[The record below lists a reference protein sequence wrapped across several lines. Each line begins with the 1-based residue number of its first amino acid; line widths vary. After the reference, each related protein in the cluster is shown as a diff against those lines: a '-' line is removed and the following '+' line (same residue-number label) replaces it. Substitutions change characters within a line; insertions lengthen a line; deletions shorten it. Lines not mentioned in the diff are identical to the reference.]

1 MKKILLFDVDGT
13 IVESSQKISSEMKSA
28 LLELHEKGYE
38 LGIVGGGR
46 YEKIIDQ
53 LDGLELDHIFAESG
67 CVYYKSR
74 SNYPSDNSDPQDK
87 YQELVY
93 KKNIRNH
100 ILYPKINRI
109 IKRALGYLSQ
119 VDYEIT
125 GHFVD
130 LRNGIIYLSL
140 IGMAATLEERA
151 TFLQLDKVHK
161 YKLKL
166 LHILQ
171 KMTVDLGIEKE
182 LVVLE
187 GGSVGIGI
195 YPTEWDKIQ
204 VLDNLSE
211 SVYESIHYFGDK
223 YEPSGNDYHLLHH
236 QRVIGYPVNSPNECL
251 KILKNL

>member
-13 IVESSQKISSEMKSA
+13 IAESSQKISPEMKSKLTA
-28 LLELHEKGYE
+28 LRQNGYE
-38 LGIVGGGR
+38 IGIVGGGR
-46 YEKIIDQ
+46 YEKIMDQ
-53 LDGLELDHIFAESG
+53 VDGVELDHIFAESG
-67 CVYYKSR
+67 CVYYQKE
-74 SNYPSDNSDPQDK
+74 K
-87 YQELVY
+87 LIY
-93 KKNIRNH
+93 KKNIRH
-100 ILYPKINRI
+100 HRLYPKINLI
-109 IKRALGYLSQ
+109 IKRALLYLAN

-151 TFLQLDKVHK
+151 NFLKLDKVHE

-166 LHILQ
+166 LYLLQ
-171 KMTVDLGIEKE
+171 KMAVDLGIEKD

-195 YPTEWDKIQ
+195 YPTEWDKTQ
-204 VLDNLSE
+204 VLE
-211 SVYESIHYFGDK
+211 SLNENEYTEIHYFGDK

-236 QRVIGYPVNSPNECL
+236 SRVNGHPVNRPEECL
-251 KILKNL
+251 EILNKIL